1 MNAAQHA
8 GAPGPA
14 QSHAGPEDP
23 VLTSKITVPGLPA
36 WAVTRPRIEQRITE
50 SVRGGSLT
58 VVTGPPGAGKT
69 MAIAS
74 WLAHHRRRGPTAW
87 VTLDEYDNHPRAFW
101 SYVLEALRRA
111 GCAVPSGS
119 LDGSRRGP
127 NHVHLLR
134 LAYTLA
140 AQSPPVVL
148 VVDDLHLVTQR
159 KALEG
164 LAYVLRHARPGLH
177 VIASS
182 RIQPPLPLH
191 QYRLTGELAELRAQ
205 DLTFNAAEASS
216 LMAQHGVS
224 LRPESLESLIART
237 EGWGAG
243 LRLAAI
249 SMAGHPSPEE
259 FVQSLISEGNAI
271 ADYLMAEA
279 LNTQSPAVREFLLK
293 TSILDSFNADIAA
306 EVTDAARA
314 ERTVAELARSNAFVQ
329 ALGGGWYRY
338 HRLFAEV
345 LLMRLRRQT
354 PDRVPDLH
362 RRAAQWH
369 RRHGRLIEGVR
380 HAVQAGDWQLA
391 AEMAVGD
398 LAVASL
404 IEPIGDKRLLDEF
417 RCIPRNVPW
426 KRPQPALIVAALAL
440 SGGEVRASAASLDAA
455 EDLLARLPADREMPS
470 RLAATQIRLGICRRT
485 GNLAAAGVA
494 TKEAQTLL
502 DRFSADLLE
511 RHPELRPQILLGRGA
526 AEFWSGNLEEAAHNL
541 DEGAAAAS
549 GLSRERADCLGYL
562 ALAEA
567 LRGELSEAAKHSA
580 AARAAADDGGAGP
593 GEHPNP
599 PAEVAQAWVH
609 LERGELHEVRG
620 PLRRADA
627 GLDVR
632 PDRLTAA
639 TACLVAA
646 RASLAQGRA
655 NAAVEMV
662 SLARRGWSLPPWLE
676 QRLTLAESRAY
687 AMAGDTKAAWDAAE
701 SVGPESAFEAAVELA
716 NAAAAAGNAR
726 TASRALVSVLAGPG
740 DVPDH
745 VRLDAWLVDAR
756 LKYDGGDW
764 AEARLSLE
772 RALRLG
778 QRSQIRLPFV
788 MERSWIRRVLRE
800 DTALAHAHRHLFGSV
815 LARRDASASAAP
827 PPVAAAAE
835 PAIVEPLSERERE
848 VLRHVAGLLS
858 TVEIAAEM
866 YISVNTVKTHLK
878 SIYRKLAV
886 AHRGEAVRRARQLR
900 LL

>member
-1 MNAAQHA
+1 MIADTQA
-8 GAPGPA
+8 GASGPA
-14 QSHAGPEDP
+14 QPYTGSEDP
-23 VLTSKITVPGLPA
+23 LLTSKITVPGLPG
-36 WAVTRPRIEQRITE
+36 WAVTRPRIEQRIAE
-50 SVRGGSLT
+50 GVRGGSLT
-58 VVTGPPGAGKT
+58 LVTGPPGAGKT

-74 WLAHHRRRGPTAW
+74 WIAHGRRGGPTAW

-101 SYVLEALRRA
+101 SYVIEALRRG
-111 GCAVPSGS
+111 GCAVPDGS
-119 LDGSRRGP
+119 LDGSRLGP

-140 AQSPPVVL
+140 AQSPPAVL

-159 KALEG
+159 KTLEG

-216 LMAQHGVS
+216 LMAQHGIR

-259 FVQSLISEGNAI
+259 FVRSLITEENAI

-314 ERTVAELARSNAFVQ
+314 ERTVTELARSNAFVQ

-345 LLMRLRRQT
+345 LRMRLRRQT
-354 PDRVPDLH
+354 PDRVPGLH
-362 RRAAQWH
+362 RRAARWH
-369 RRHGRLIEGVR
+369 QRQGRLIEGVR

-391 AEMAVGD
+391 AEMVVGE

-404 IEPIGDKRLLDEF
+404 IEPAGDKRLLDEL
-417 RCIPRNVPW
+417 RCIPRNVSW
-426 KRPQPALIVAALAL
+426 KRPQPALIAAAIAL
-440 SGGEVRASAASLDAA
+440 SGGEVRASAASLDEA
-455 EDLLARLPADREMPS
+455 EDILARLPADREIPS
-470 RLAATQIRLGICRRT
+470 RLAATQLRLGVCRRT
-485 GNLAAAGVA
+485 GNLAAAGIA
-494 TKEAQTLL
+494 AKEAHTLL
-502 DRFSADLLE
+502 ERVSADLLQ
-511 RHPELRPQILLGRGA
+511 RHPELRPQILAGRGA
-526 AEFWSGNLEEAAHNL
+526 VEFWSGNLEDAAHNL
-541 DEGAAAAS
+541 DEGAAAAP
-549 GLSRERADCLGYL
+549 GLSHERADCLGYL
-562 ALAEA
+562 ALVEA
-567 LRGELSEAAKHSA
+567 MRGELPEAVKHSA
-580 AARAAADDGGAGP
+580 GARAAASDRGAGP

-599 PAEVAQAWVH
+599 PAEVARAWVH
-609 LERGELHEVRG
+609 LERGELHDVRDR
-620 PLRRADA
+620 LRRADA
-627 GLDVR
+627 GLEAR
-632 PDRLTAA
+632 PDRMTAA
-639 TACLVAA
+639 AACLVAA
-646 RASLAQGRA
+646 RTSLAQGRA
-655 NAAVEMV
+655 SAAVEMIG
-662 SLARRGWSLPPWLE
+662 LARRGWSLPPWLE

-687 AMAGDTKAAWDAAE
+687 AMAGDTRAAMEAAE
-701 SVGPESAFEAAVELA
+701 SVGPESAVEAAVELA
-716 NAAAAAGNAR
+716 NAAAAAGNPETAR
-726 TASRALVSVLAGPG
+726 RALVSILAEPG
-740 DVPDH
+740 DIPDH

-756 LKYDGGDW
+756 LKYERGDW

-788 MERSWIRRVLRE
+788 MEHSWIRRVLRE
-800 DTALAHAHRHLFGSV
+800 DMALAHTYRHLFGSAP
-815 LARRDASASAAP
+815 ARRATAAAP
-827 PPVAAAAE
+827 LPAAE

-858 TVEIAAEM
+858 TAEIATEM

-886 AHRGEAVRRARQLR
+886 THRGEAVRRARQLR

>member
-1 MNAAQHA
+1 MNAAQQADGPPEDAQLQA
-8 GAPGPA
+8 G
-14 QSHAGPEDP
+14 SEDP
-23 VLTSKITVPGLPA
+23 VLTSKITVPALPG
-36 WAVTRPRIEQRITE
+36 WAVIRTRIERRIAQ
-50 SVRGGSLT
+50 SVRSGALT

-74 WLAHHRRRGPTAW
+74 WLAHDPRRGPTAW

-111 GCAVPSGS
+111 GCAVPRGG

-134 LAYTLA
+134 LAYSLA
-140 AQSPPVVL
+140 AQDPPVVL

-159 KALEG
+159 KALDG

-177 VIASS
+177 LIASS
-182 RIQPPLPLH
+182 RIEPPLPLH

-216 LMAQHGVS
+216 LMAQHGVR
-224 LRPESLESLIART
+224 LRPESLDSLITRT

-259 FVQSLISEGNAI
+259 FVRGLVTEGNVI

-279 LNTQSPAVREFLLK
+279 LNTQSPHVREFLLR

-306 EVTDAARA
+306 EVADAARA
-314 ERTVAELARSNAFVQ
+314 ERAVAELARSNAFVQ

-345 LLMRLRRQT
+345 LRLRLRRQA
-354 PDRVPDLH
+354 PDRVPELH
-362 RRAAQWH
+362 RRAARWH

-380 HAVQAGDWQLA
+380 HAVDAGDWQLA
-391 AEMAVGD
+391 AEMVIGE

-417 RCIPRNVPW
+417 RCIPRNTSW
-426 KRPQPALIVAALAL
+426 KRPQPALIVAAVAL
-440 SGGEVRASAASLDAA
+440 SGGEVRASAASLEAA
-455 EDLLARLPADREMPS
+455 EDILARVPADREIPS
-470 RLAATQIRLGICRRT
+470 RLAAMQIRLAICRRT

-502 DRFSADLLE
+502 ERISRDLLT
-511 RHPELRPQILLGRGA
+511 RHPEMLPQILSGRGA
-526 AEFWSGNLEEAAHNL
+526 VEIWSGNLEEAAHSL
-541 DEGAAAAS
+541 HEGAAASS
-549 GLSRERADCLGYL
+549 GLSHERAECLGYL
-562 ALAEA
+562 ALVEA
-567 LRGELSEAAKHSA
+567 LRGDLPEAAKLSA
-580 AARAAADDGGAGP
+580 GARAAVSAGADPGG
-593 GEHPNP
+593 HPNP

-609 LERGELHEVRG
+609 LERGELHDVRG
-620 PLRRADA
+620 CLKRADA
-627 GLDVR
+627 GLEVR
-632 PDRLTAA
+632 PDRLIAA
-639 TACLVAA
+639 MACLVAA
-646 RASLAQGRA
+646 RTSLAQGRA
-655 NAAVEMV
+655 NAAVEMI

-676 QRLTLAESRAY
+676 QKLTLAESRAF
-687 AMAGDTKAAWDAAE
+687 AMAGDTGAALDAAE
-701 SVGPESAFEAAVELA
+701 SVGPESAYEAAVELA
-716 NAAAAAGNAR
+716 NAAVAAGNLK
-726 TASRALVSVLAGPG
+726 TASQALVNILAEPG

-756 LKYDGGDW
+756 LKYDDGNP
-764 AEARLSLE
+764 AAARRSLE

-788 MERSWIRRVLRE
+788 IERSWIRRALRE
-800 DTALAHAHRHLFGSV
+800 DTALAHAYSHLFGQAP
-815 LARRDASASAAP
+815 ARRGDVAAP
-827 PPVAAAAE
+827 PPIAAE
-835 PAIVEPLSERERE
+835 APPAIVEPLSERERE
-848 VLRHVAGLLS
+848 VLRHVAGLLN
-858 TVEIAAEM
+858 TAEIAAEM

-886 AHRGEAVRRARQLR
+886 THRGEAVRRARQLR